1 MASDLRNLRDEAGW
15 ASRSRVWV
23 VADTADNNY
32 LDVAQGVLPPRP
44 VLRSFWLTCALAM
57 AVPAV
62 GWAQSAPTPAK
73 AAVSPAAV
81 DKARAAITTAE
92 RTVATLTTQRGQL
105 TARYQQQLAAIDRLK
120 KQKASWRRDREL
132 NTAQADANDTAK
144 RLTAL
149 DASLHKAQATLLV
162 ARANAVRAI
171 DAELAAGTTG
181 ARRQQLASLRA
192 RLAPP
197 LPAPK
202 KIVIPDAEIDP
213 LADPQEL
220 EQQAAALAAVE
231 KQLEAQRKGLDA
243 QHKDLVLVAELRGA
257 HERAGELATRDDD
270 QPQRG
275 GSRTSTGRGGAD
287 EATAPSAGNDS
298 AGGAGGGAGQGGG
311 TTGTG
316 TETTG
321 GSFGGDKLTGSTFET
336 NAAVALGEVIDR
348 TTIDGLVRASRSGD
362 PKQRAEAAKQA
373 RDAVGKRLEQ
383 LRKKRAMIEQ
393 RAKQLRGK

>member
-1 MASDLRNLRDEAGW
+1 M
-15 ASRSRVWV
+15 
-23 VADTADNNY
+23 ADTAQNKY
-32 LDVAQGVLPPRP
+32 LDVAQGVLPPGL
-44 VLRSFWLTCALAM
+44 VLRRFSLICALAV
-57 AVPAV
+57 AVPAAS
-62 GWAQSAPTPAK
+62 WAQSGPTPAPAK
-73 AAVSPAAV
+73 AAPSPAVV
-81 DKARAAITTAE
+81 DKAQAAVTTAE
-92 RTVATLTTQRGQL
+92 KNVATLIAQRGQL
-105 TARYQQQLAAIDRLK
+105 TTRYQQQLAAIDRLK

-144 RLTAL
+144 RLTTL
-149 DASLHKAQATLLV
+149 DASLHKAQRIALD
-162 ARANAVRAI
+162 ARAVAVRAI
-171 DAELAAGTTG
+171 DAELTAGASG
-181 ARRQQLASLRA
+181 SRGQQLATLRNK
-192 RLAPP
+192 LAPP

-243 QHKDLVLVAELRGA
+243 QHKDLALVAELRGA

-275 GSRTSTGRGGAD
+275 GGSRASR
-287 EATAPSAGNDS
+287 ESATADQSPAPASGAGSSNDS
-298 AGGAGGGAGQGGG
+298 SGGAGGGGAGESTGGG
-311 TTGTG
+311 G
-316 TETTG
+316 G
-321 GSFGGDKLTGSTFET
+321 GSFGGDKLTVGASFES

-373 RDAVGKRLEQ
+373 RDAVAKRLEQ
-383 LRKKRAMIEQ
+383 LRKKRAIIEQ
-393 RAKQLRGK
+393 RAKQLRGR